1 MQPHLREQWCIP
13 PKADA
18 EFVCQMEDVL
28 EVYHRPYHP
37 RRPLVCL
44 DEATKQLI
52 QEVRVPLPT
61 RSGQPRRFDYEYRRN
76 GTADLFMICEPLL
89 GWRSVQ
95 VMQRRT
101 AKDFAGVLAWLV
113 EEVHPEAEAV
123 VLVVDNLNTHKPASL
138 YEAFVPERARR
149 IAERLEWHHTPK
161 HGSWLNMAEC
171 ELSALGRQGLGERI
185 GTQEAL
191 EGVCGGWESD
201 RNDRGVVIKWR
212 FTIAAARSKLRKLYP
227 SIQN

>member
-1 MQPHLREQWCIP
+1 VQPHLKEQWCIP

-28 EVYHRPYHP
+28 EVYRRPYNP
-37 RRPLVCL
+37 KRPLVCL

-61 RSGQPRRFDYEYRRN
+61 RPGQPLRFDYEYRRN
-76 GTADLFMICEPLL
+76 GTANLFMICEPLL

-95 VMQRRT
+95 VTQRRT

-113 EEVHPEAEAV
+113 EEVHPDAEVV
-123 VLVVDNLNTHKPASL
+123 VLVADNLNTHKPASL

-171 ELSALGRQGLGERI
+171 ELSALGRQGLGQRI
-185 GTQEAL
+185 GTQEEL

-212 FTIAAARSKLRKLYP
+212 FTITAARTKLRKLYP

>member
-1 MQPHLREQWCIP
+1 MRNGSICTGSSTAASSPRVSRRMPASWSRPMPPRAAPPGPPLLYVAAAGRQAGRVAGGRPRLPRDRAPGAQKNDVQPHLKEQWCIP

-18 EFVCQMEDVL
+18 EFVCHMEDVL

-61 RSGQPRRFDYEYRRN
+61 RPGQPARFDYEYRRH
-76 GTADLFMICEPLL
+76 GTANLFMICEPLL

-95 VMQRRT
+95 VTQRRT

-123 VLVVDNLNTHKPASL
+123 VLV
-138 YEAFVPERARR
+138 
-149 IAERLEWHHTPK
+149 
-161 HGSWLNMAEC
+161 
-171 ELSALGRQGLGERI
+171 
-185 GTQEAL
+185 
-191 EGVCGGWESD
+191 
-201 RNDRGVVIKWR
+201 
-212 FTIAAARSKLRKLYP
+212 
-227 SIQN
+227 